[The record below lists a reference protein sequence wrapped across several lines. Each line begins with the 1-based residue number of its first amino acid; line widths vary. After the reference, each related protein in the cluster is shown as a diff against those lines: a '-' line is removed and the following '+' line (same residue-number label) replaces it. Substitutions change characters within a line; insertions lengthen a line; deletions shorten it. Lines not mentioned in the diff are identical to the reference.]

1 MTNSE
6 KIVSLMKS
14 LEILKGKKIQLE
26 KEVSL
31 NQEMLLSN
39 AGKSEAKAYAEALMV
54 AETEYKATLQ
64 AIARN
69 EELLNAQ
76 VKLEN
81 SQEFKNKVAEVHKT
95 KADCLK
101 RTSEVVVCQPGGGVA
116 CGTRNHQHC
125 LYGRVG
131 LFLRVFRRRQP
142 QFRRLVKA
150 DHIRAGDNLGGSGC
164 CLLPEGIRIEVFGG
178 FGCLFERRFQ
188 LAGGRIIF

>member
-101 RTSEVVVCQPGGGVA
+101 RTSEVA
-116 CGTRNHQHC
+116 D
-125 LYGRVG
+125 
-131 LFLRVFRRRQP
+131 
-142 QFRRLVKA
+142 RLQSLNEEIEAIFEAVKA
-150 DHIRAGDNLGGSGC
+150 LERLGRETGAY
-164 CLLPEGIRIEVFGG
+164 
-178 FGCLFERRFQ
+178 
-188 LAGGRIIF
+188 AGGRQSQPFAWLGLTKLDLSKRLRDWKAIKGTNS